1 LPRNSM
7 RVSAVIFVNAES
19 LNVVT
24 LLGMV
29 SVVRV
34 DTFWKELVPMLV
46 TELGIVMLVRCV
58 AARNP
63 VGREV
68 NAGFVGSVI
77 EVMPLPLNA

>member
-1 LPRNSM
+1 M
-7 RVSAVIFVNAES
+7 FGNAES

-34 DTFWKELVPMLV
+34 DTFWKAFVPMLV
-46 TELGIVMLVRCV
+46 TLFGIVILVRGV
-58 AARNP
+58 AVRNP
-63 VGREV
+63 SGMDV
-68 NAGFVGSVI
+68 NDGFVGSVM

>member
-1 LPRNSM
+1 MPRNSI

-34 DTFWKELVPMLV
+34 DTFWKAFVPMLV
-46 TELGIVMLVRCV
+46 TLFGIVILVTTDQ
-58 AARNP
+58 P
-63 VGREV
+63 
-68 NAGFVGSVI
+68 S
-77 EVMPLPLNA
+77 